1 MTTANNRQIDSQF
14 FFCFDAIFYI
24 TSRFPVSYC
33 TCCFKQSQ
41 SYLFLEAKF
50 SFHTVKTY
58 SVQEADWNIL
68 NFLEI
73 FWPSHWRAL
82 WRSGYMIQ
90 RCVTIYTP
98 KAKLKVVW
106 FSQNIFNKKPIHVHF
121 KLDFSVHFP
130 SHLFL
135 GRTCHKR
142 INIDKLNKES
152 KSTCEFHTHR
162 EVLGNL
168 HKLQYIC
175 EKIRSDSHKLVWMKS
190 FLVTL

>member
-1 MTTANNRQIDSQF
+1 M
-14 FFCFDAIFYI
+14 
-24 TSRFPVSYC
+24 
-33 TCCFKQSQ
+33 
-41 SYLFLEAKF
+41 
-50 SFHTVKTY
+50 
-58 SVQEADWNIL
+58 

-82 WRSGYMIQ
+82 WRSGYIIQ

-130 SHLFL
+130 FHLFL

-152 KSTCEFHTHR
+152 KSTCEFHTHH

-175 EKIRSDSHKLVWMKS
+175 EKKKVWQSQTCLNEKLSCYTIAFSKLQWWLIEIRSFNKITQLISTTGNMQCIGSL
-190 FLVTL
+190 

>member
-1 MTTANNRQIDSQF
+1 MLFQTKSELPF
-14 FFCFDAIFYI
+14 FRSKIFIPHCKNIFCTRSWLEYI
-24 TSRFPVSYC
+24 EFPG
-33 TCCFKQSQ
+33 
-41 SYLFLEAKF
+41 
-50 SFHTVKTY
+50 
-58 SVQEADWNIL
+58 NIL
-68 NFLEI
+68 TLPLEGPLKECYI
-73 FWPSHWRAL
+73 
-82 WRSGYMIQ
+82 IQ

-106 FSQNIFNKKPIHVHF
+106 LSQNIFNKKPIHVHF
-121 KLDFSVHFP
+121 KLDFSVRFP
-130 SHLFL
+130 FHLFL

-152 KSTCEFHTHR
+152 KCTCEFHTHR